1 MTGWYDVRQRW
12 PAERVPEQADPNAA
26 SLDSRP
32 LGAPAI
38 IMQISGHQAEGK
50 TYAQGSLRV
59 IRFSH
64 NRPRSRRCDARYGV
78 QHTGQP
84 YPHAVGNLDGY
95 DYYLNNDQWNEQS
108 TSNLSRSAVRLRLM
122 CDRVASL
129 DA

>member
-1 MTGWYDVRQRW
+1 MRKALCALFASATIGLALAAAT
-12 PAERVPEQADPNAA
+12 PAMASSTCPPSDAVWTNNA
-26 SLDSRP
+26 
-32 LGAPAI
+32 
-38 IMQISGHQAEGK
+38 K
-50 TYAQGSLRV
+50 Y
-59 IRFSH
+59 
-64 NRPRSRRCDARYGV
+64 
-78 QHTGQP
+78 TGQP